1 MARFYPSGGA
11 GGADVSVVTATAAN
25 VEKGKVIVGPDGKP
39 LTGELELVGTAGD
52 SQVLAGET
60 YYNTDLHQ
68 IRTGAMVNRGAW
80 NHSGLLAGASV
91 TIPGGYHNEAGKV
104 TAASLASQTGGA
116 TAEDRYVYSGRTYW
130 KDGVLR
136 TGGMTVSSVVSFSVA
151 AYSTDQVI
159 ATWKW
164 PSTGPYSG
172 VAICAKTGGYP
183 TNINDG
189 RVYTGVGSSSAL
201 GSSSSVVIG
210 GLAVGTTY
218 YFRIWVYCTTSA
230 GDLYSTTRDAT
241 CTTTARGQQIF
252 TTSGT
257 FTVPKN
263 VKKVQVFLVGAG
275 GAGNDFSSGY
285 PSVYDTNITY
295 QLGGGG
301 GGGGYTKTQYVD
313 VTDGQQINVVVGAG
327 GYSDGGQSSFGSV
340 IAEGGKISTRKCDG
354 GNGGSG
360 GGYGGSGRQ
369 SQTTVSNG
377 TNGGSNGASG
387 ASHSVVMNRVGSG
400 QGTTTRA
407 FGESS
412 GTLYAGAGGGGIAYR
427 FGIKAYGGSGGGGNG
442 SGPSDEGPATA
453 GAANTGGGGG
463 GGGYDYGTSTNYG
476 KQGGSGIVIVRW
488 GY

>member
-116 TAEDRYVYSGRTYW
+116 TAEDRYVYSGKTYW

-151 AYSTDQVI
+151 AYSTNQVT

-183 TNINDG
+183 ISINDG
-189 RVYTGVGSSSAL
+189 RVYTGVGSSGAL

-210 GLAVGTTY
+210 GLAAGTTY

-230 GDLYSTTRDAT
+230 GDLYSGTRDAT
-241 CTTTARGQQIF
+241 CATTARGQQTF

-257 FTVPKN
+257 FTVPAN
-263 VKKVQVFLVGAG
+263 VREVQVFMVGG
-275 GAGNDFSSGY
+275 GGGGHGY
-285 PSVYDTNITY
+285 RRDGTATHE
-295 QLGGGG
+295 GGG
-301 GGGGYTKTQYVD
+301 GGGGYTMTTKVS
-313 VTDGQQINVVVGAG
+313 VTPSQQIAVVVGAG
-327 GYSDGGQSSFGSV
+327 SGGNSKSRGGTSSFGNHF
-340 IAEGGKISTRKCDG
+340 IRG
-354 GNGGSG
+354 GNGTKDSDETYVSSAVRGYPGGSG
-360 GGYGGSGRQ
+360 GGGGTSTGTTVAVGGSDGGNGQNGAQTSSYQDRFGVAYGG
-369 SQTTVSNG
+369 
-377 TNGGSNGASG
+377 A
-387 ASHSVVMNRVGSG
+387 G

-407 FGESS
+407 FGEPN
-412 GTLYAGAGGGGIAYR
+412 GTLYAGGGAGGANHTGNIGAGGSPGGGG
-427 FGIKAYGGSGGGGNG
+427 GYGN
-442 SGPSDEGPATA
+442 A
-453 GAANTGGGGG
+453 GTANTGGGGG
-463 GGGYDYGTSTNYG
+463 GSGGSSSLHPGAMG
-476 KQGGSGIVIVRW
+476 GGSGIVIVRW